1 MGSFRCQNDMEFS
14 LFNFLFLAVAASTH
28 DWGADTEKECT
39 RYRIGAKAV
48 FEGNFP
54 AKVVLGVPAN
64 VEMSDKVA
72 IMNVRKGC
80 REMCGGKCTYR
91 GKDLFNAELCEE
103 FEGFGGPTVPDKI
116 VKPPKEMD
124 SLKNSFTKPINYETF

>member
-1 MGSFRCQNDMEFS
+1 
-14 LFNFLFLAVAASTH
+14 
-28 DWGADTEKECT
+28 
-39 RYRIGAKAV
+39 
-48 FEGNFP
+48 
-54 AKVVLGVPAN
+54 
-64 VEMSDKVA
+64 
-72 IMNVRKGC
+72 MNVRKGC

-124 SLKNSFTKPINYETF
+124 SL